1 MDSIDFS
8 NIDKQRKYNINLYKK
23 INTGKHLYHKICN
36 TRKIGA
42 GGSKKQVFTGVQCD
56 NTPLLIPQDSL
67 FLFNFLRQL
76 FDEIP
81 SLTCSIDLAKRFTTW
96 NVMLNLSSKTYIVH
110 SIVMRTFSQ
119 KKHETDSSHFILHCT
134 CTIDISPTPLLKVVI
149 LNLFFM
155 YNHALKKITH

>member
-8 NIDKQRKYNINLYKK
+8 NIDEQRKYNINLYKK

-67 FLFNFLRQL
+67 QDLQF
-76 FDEIP
+76 
-81 SLTCSIDLAKRFTTW
+81 SCSISWDSYSMKYQASLA
-96 NVMLNLSSKTYIVH
+96 
-110 SIVMRTFSQ
+110 
-119 KKHETDSSHFILHCT
+119 
-134 CTIDISPTPLLKVVI
+134 P
-149 LNLFFM
+149 
-155 YNHALKKITH
+155 